1 MLQKRLLH
9 ISYNGSIRKTRA
21 VFIMKKVL
29 AFLLA
34 VSLSAAVLG
43 GCGASDGTTQGTQ
56 NGSAS
61 GETAGAAD
69 FSDRKPCTLKIMMLG
84 AEDDTA
90 KVKEVS
96 DRLSAITEKKLNC
109 DVEITRVG
117 FGSYDTQLNL
127 ALSSGE
133 QLDLFNLFDMNK
145 SVLAGNGQIAQLDD
159 LLKEQGQGILDKVSG
174 NDWNCA
180 KVNGNIYE
188 VPTNKDHAGAL
199 GFIMRKDILEETGY
213 ALSDIKSFDDLHSVL
228 KKVKELHP
236 DMYPAVSDNGKMLT
250 MEGDNLGDINNLGTV
265 MDPYSGKSTKVEDI
279 YETDYYMNLCKTM
292 YQWAQEGLI
301 MPDASTNSEGAD
313 SIIGADKAFGRFSGN
328 VITTAS
334 GLTEQSQTAQHELVV
349 WTYKDALS
357 TTDATISCGW
367 GIGANSADPERAMAL
382 LNLMYTDPEIANLVG
397 NGIEGEQYK
406 VVDQTKG
413 FIDYP
418 DGKNAA
424 NTGYSRMVWAWPNE
438 MITYL
443 WKGELETKWTDLE
456 NFNKTAVQSSVKGF
470 TFDSTNVANE
480 IAACSNVV
488 NKYNQSL
495 LAGSVDPSAAVP
507 QFIQELKD
515 AGIDRIV
522 AEKQSQVD
530 AWAAGQK
537 G

>member
-1 MLQKRLLH
+1 M
-9 ISYNGSIRKTRA
+9 
-21 VFIMKKVL
+21 
-29 AFLLA
+29 
-34 VSLSAAVLG
+34 AASVLG
-43 GCGASDGTTQGTQ
+43 GCGSSQGTSSAAVSQGTASTEASAAASDGT
-56 NGSAS
+56 
-61 GETAGAAD
+61 AD
-69 FSDRKPCTLKIMMLG
+69 FSGKDPCTLKIMMLG
-84 AEDDTA
+84 AEDDSA
-90 KVKEVS
+90 KVEEVAKK
-96 DRLSAITEKKLNC
+96 LSEITEKKLNC

-145 SVLAGNGQIAQLDD
+145 SVLAGNGQIAQMDD
-159 LLKEQGQGILDKVSG
+159 LLNQYGQGIQGIVSES
-174 NDWNCA
+174 DWDCA

-213 ALSDIKSFDDLHSVL
+213 KLEDIKSFDDLHNVL
-228 KKVKELHP
+228 KKVKELYP
-236 DMYPAVSDNGKMLT
+236 DMYPIVSDSGKMLT

-265 MDPYSGKSTKVEDI
+265 MDPYSGTSTKVEDI

-313 SIIGADKAFGRFSGN
+313 SMIGANKAFGRFSGN
-328 VITTAS
+328 IITTAS

-357 TTDATISCGW
+357 TTDATIGCGW

-382 LNLMYTDPEIANLVG
+382 LNLMYTDPEVANLVG
-397 NGIEGEQYK
+397 NGIEGEQYQI
-406 VVDQTKG
+406 VDKTKG

-418 DGKNAA
+418 DGKNAT

-443 WKGELETKWTDLE
+443 WKGELETKWTDLAD
-456 NFNKTAVQSSVKGF
+456 FNKTAIQSSVKGF

-495 LAGSVDPSAAVP
+495 LAGSVDPSTGIP
-507 QFIQELKD
+507 QFVQELKD
-515 AGIDRIV
+515 AGIGKIV
-522 AEKQSQVD
+522 AEKQKQID
-530 AWAAGQK
+530 AWVASK
-537 G
+537 TS